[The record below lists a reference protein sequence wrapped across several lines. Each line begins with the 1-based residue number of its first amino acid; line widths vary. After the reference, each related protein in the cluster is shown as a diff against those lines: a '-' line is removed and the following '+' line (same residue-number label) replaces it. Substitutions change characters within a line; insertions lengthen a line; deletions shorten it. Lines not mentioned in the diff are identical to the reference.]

1 MTISLLAIGLISIL
15 GQVVLLREL
24 NVSFYGIELI
34 YLLALGIW
42 LFWTAVGAVVGRRN
56 RFPSIKHIAA
66 LFIIFGIAI
75 PLDIVVIR
83 SNRLIFGGIPGAY
96 LTFFQQLII
105 VVISILPAGL
115 LSGLLFQWTAK
126 AYVTTGR
133 TLASAYAIESAGGLI
148 GGLFSTLFIMWGLQN
163 CSIAFVCALASVI
176 TPIIVLR
183 GLRTSLLRW
192 MATVLA
198 CIFLALLWKISYLDR
213 QMTIWNHP
221 NLLES
226 SDSPYGRITAT
237 RLYNQISLFE
247 NDALSFETEGT
258 EAEYFCHLAA
268 LQHPNPQ
275 DVLILGGGIEGIV
288 REIAKYKPKRIDY
301 VELNPVML
309 NLVTRYL
316 PDDIRKSLGKPNV
329 HIIFADPRQYLKKSG
344 TYDLILVGM
353 PEPASGQA
361 NRFYTQEFFEQCS
374 AKLNPEG
381 ILGFRLRTA
390 ENLWTMPL
398 TRRNT
403 SIYSALQSVFPEVLF
418 LPGTVNIVTA
428 SRAPLPRTPE
438 IMSRRLQDM
447 KIVTRLISPNYIK
460 YLFTNDRFLE
470 IRALLKRE
478 KALPNTDIRPVC
490 YQYAFIIW
498 LSKFFPRIAL
508 VDPASIM
515 DNDFLKPPLSLLLW
529 ISLPIIFLLS
539 RFRTAFRRTMLVAA
553 AGFMGMVLETI
564 LILYYQVKHGV
575 LYQDIGLLLMG
586 FMAGLALGA
595 MIINRQMIRQ
605 VNHKK
610 LSRWHG
616 ISLIIGFCFLCAF
629 TGMRLTMSVFAGLVE
644 ISCLL
649 AIAGFLV
656 AGIFAYA
663 SLYESG
669 ASSGRSRRLP
679 YNNETQA
686 SEIKCTED
694 CRSNYPA
701 KHWITRPPA
710 SLEDSK
716 SRGIED
722 QKNIISPL
730 YSADLIGGCL
740 GSLLCSLILIPLAG
754 MDVTIWGMLLL
765 ASFSIILV

>member
-1 MTISLLAIGLISIL
+1 MTISLLAIGLVSIL

-56 RFPSIKHIAA
+56 LFPSINHIAA
-66 LFIIFGIAI
+66 LFIIFGIVL
-75 PLDIVVIR
+75 PLDIVFIR
-83 SNRLIFGGIPGAY
+83 SSRLIFGGIPGAY
-96 LTFFQQLII
+96 LTFLQQLIV

-133 TLASAYAIESAGGLI
+133 TLAVAYAVESAGGFI

-176 TPIIVLR
+176 IPIIVLR

-192 MATVLA
+192 TATILA
-198 CIFLALLWKISYLDR
+198 CIFLALLWKASYLDR
-213 QMTIWNHP
+213 QMTLWNHP

-226 SDSPYGRITAT
+226 SDSPYGRITVT
-237 RLYNQISLFE
+237 RLYNQISVFE

-268 LQHPNPQ
+268 LQHPNPR
-275 DVLILGGGIEGIV
+275 DVLILGGGIEGLV
-288 REIAKYKPKRIDY
+288 REITKYGPRRIDY

-316 PDDIRKSLGKPNV
+316 PNDIRKSLGEPNV
-329 HIIFADPRQYLKKSG
+329 HIMFADPRQYLKKSG

-361 NRFYTQEFFEQCS
+361 NRFYTQEFFQQCS
-374 AKLNPEG
+374 TKLNTGG

-398 TRRNT
+398 TSRNI
-403 SIYSALQSVFPEVLF
+403 SIFRSLQSVFSETLF
-418 LPGTVNIVTA
+418 LPGTTNIVTA
-428 SRAPLPRTPE
+428 SRAPLPHTPE
-438 IMSRRLQDM
+438 IMSRRLQDK
-447 KIVTRLISPNYIK
+447 KITTKLISSNYIK
-460 YLFTNDRFLE
+460 YLFTNDRFLK
-470 IRALLKRE
+470 IRDLLQRE
-478 KALPNTDIRPVC
+478 KAPPNTDIRPVC

-508 VDPASIM
+508 VDPSSIM
-515 DNDFLKPPLSLLLW
+515 DKGLLKPPLSFLLW
-529 ISLPIIFLLS
+529 ISLPLLFLLS
-539 RFRTAFRRTMLVAA
+539 RFRPALRRAMLVAA
-553 AGFMGMVLETI
+553 AGFTGMVLETI

-575 LYQDIGLLLMG
+575 LYQDIGLLLMS

-595 MIINRQMIRQ
+595 MIINRHMFRI
-605 VNHKK
+605 NNKK

-629 TGMRLTMSVFAGLVE
+629 TAMRVTMSISAGLVQ

-649 AIAGFLV
+649 AATGFLV

-663 SLYESG
+663 SLHE
-669 ASSGRSRRLP
+669 
-679 YNNETQA
+679 
-686 SEIKCTED
+686 
-694 CRSNYPA
+694 
-701 KHWITRPPA
+701 
-710 SLEDSK
+710 
-716 SRGIED
+716 IED
-722 QKNIISPL
+722 QKNVISSL

-740 GSLLCSLILIPLAG
+740 GTLLGSLILIPLAG
-754 MDVTIWGMLLL
+754 MDVTTWGMLLL
-765 ASFSIILV
+765 AAFSILLV

>member
-1 MTISLLAIGLISIL
+1 MAISLLAVGLISIL

-56 RFPSIKHIAA
+56 RFPSIKYIVV

-75 PLDIVVIR
+75 LLDIVFIR
-83 SNRLIFGGIPGAY
+83 SSRLIFGGIPGAY
-96 LTFFQQLII
+96 LTFFQQLIV

-176 TPIIVLR
+176 TPIIILR

-192 MATVLA
+192 TATVLA
-198 CIFLALLWKISYLDR
+198 CIFLALLWKTSYLDR
-213 QMTIWNHP
+213 QMSIWNHP

-237 RLYNQISLFE
+237 RLYNQISVFE
-247 NDALSFETEGT
+247 NDALAFETEGI
-258 EAEYFCHLAA
+258 EAEYFCHLVA

-275 DVLILGGGIEGIV
+275 EVLILGGGIEGIV

-316 PDDIRKSLGKPNV
+316 PDDIRKSLREPNV

-361 NRFYTQEFFEQCS
+361 NRFYTQEFFKQCS
-374 AKLNPEG
+374 AKLNPGG

-403 SIYSALQSVFPEVLF
+403 SIYSALQSVFPEALF
-418 LPGTVNIVTA
+418 LPGTTNVVTA

-447 KIVTRLISPNYIK
+447 KIVTRLISPNYIN
-460 YLFTNDRFLE
+460 YLFTNDRFFQ
-470 IRALLKRE
+470 IRDLLKKE

-508 VDPASIM
+508 VDPSSIM

-539 RFRTAFRRTMLVAA
+539 RLLPALRRAMLVAA

-575 LYQDIGLLLMG
+575 LYQDIGLLLMS

-595 MIINRQMIRQ
+595 MIINREMARPIANRM
-605 VNHKK
+605 
-610 LSRWHG
+610 LSRWYG
-616 ISLIIGFCFLCAF
+616 IRLLSGFCFLCAF
-629 TGMRLTMSVFAGLVE
+629 TGMRVTMSISAGLVE

-663 SLYESG
+663 SLHE
-669 ASSGRSRRLP
+669 
-679 YNNETQA
+679 
-686 SEIKCTED
+686 
-694 CRSNYPA
+694 
-701 KHWITRPPA
+701 
-710 SLEDSK
+710 
-716 SRGIED
+716 IED
-722 QKNIISPL
+722 QKNVISPL

-740 GSLLCSLILIPLAG
+740 GSLLGSLILIPLVG
-754 MDVTIWGMLLL
+754 MDVTTWGMLLL
-765 ASFSIILV
+765 AAFSILLV